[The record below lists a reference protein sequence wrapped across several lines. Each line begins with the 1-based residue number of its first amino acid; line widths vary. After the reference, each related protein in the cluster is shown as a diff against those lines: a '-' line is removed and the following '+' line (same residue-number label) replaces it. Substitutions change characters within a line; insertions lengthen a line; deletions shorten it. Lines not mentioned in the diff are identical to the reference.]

1 MTTTKQTE
9 SDIGREDLVR
19 LLADQIERTFNTE
32 GQSQGLRMVEEM
44 LLRLD
49 STALRELAYRQ
60 GVTTESEGEP
70 APEESR

>member
-9 SDIGREDLVR
+9 TDIGREDLVR
-19 LLADQIERTFNTE
+19 MLADQIERTFNTE
-32 GQSQGLRMVEEM
+32 GQSQGLRLVEEM

-49 STALRELAYRQ
+49 STALRELAYRR

-70 APEESR
+70 APEEAP

>member
-32 GQSQGLRMVEEM
+32 GQSQGLRLVEEM

-49 STALRELAYRQ
+49 STSLRELAYRR
-60 GVTTESEGEP
+60 GLTTESESEP
-70 APEESR
+70 APEETP

>member
-1 MTTTKQTE
+1 MTETKQTE

-19 LLADQIERTFNTE
+19 LLAEQIGRTFNTE
-32 GQSQGLRMVEEM
+32 GQSQGLRLVEEM

-60 GVTTESEGEP
+60 GVTTESESEP
-70 APEESR
+70 APEEAP

>member
-32 GQSQGLRMVEEM
+32 GQSQGLRLVEEM

-49 STALRELAYRQ
+49 TTAMRELAYRR
-60 GVTTESEGEP
+60 GVTTESEAEP
-70 APEESR
+70 APEEAP

>member
-19 LLADQIERTFNTE
+19 LLADQIERTFNSE
-32 GQSQGLRMVEEM
+32 GQSQGLRLVEEM

-49 STALRELAYRQ
+49 DTALRELAYKR
-60 GVTTESEGEP
+60 GLTTESESEP
-70 APEESR
+70 PPEEAP

>member
-19 LLADQIERTFNTE
+19 LLADQIERTFNSE
-32 GQSQGLRMVEEM
+32 GQSQGLRLVEEM

-49 STALRELAYRQ
+49 DTALRELAYKR
-60 GVTTESEGEP
+60 GLTTESEGEP
-70 APEESR
+70 PPEEAP

>member
-9 SDIGREDLVR
+9 SDIGRDDLVR

-32 GQSQGLRMVEEM
+32 GQSQGLRLVEEM

-49 STALRELAYRQ
+49 NTALRELAYRR

-70 APEESR
+70 AEEAAP

>member
-9 SDIGREDLVR
+9 SDIGRDDLVR
-19 LLADQIERTFNTE
+19 LLSDQIERTFNTE
-32 GQSQGLRMVEEM
+32 GQSQGLRLVEEM

-49 STALRELAYRQ
+49 STALRELAYRR

-70 APEESR
+70 APEEAP

>member
-19 LLADQIERTFNTE
+19 LLADQIERTFTTE
-32 GQSQGLRMVEEM
+32 GQSQRLRLVEEM

-49 STALRELAYRQ
+49 DTALRELAYKR
-60 GVTTESEGEP
+60 GLTTESELEP
-70 APEESR
+70 APGEAQ

>member
-19 LLADQIERTFNTE
+19 LLADQIERTFSTE
-32 GQSQGLRMVEEM
+32 GQSQGLRLVEEM

-49 STALRELAYRQ
+49 STTLRELAYKR
-60 GVTTESEGEP
+60 GLTTESEGEP
-70 APEESR
+70 APEEAQ

>member
-9 SDIGREDLVR
+9 SDIGRDDLVR

-32 GQSQGLRMVEEM
+32 GQSQGLRLVEEM

-49 STALRELAYRQ
+49 STALRELAYRG

-70 APEESR
+70 APEEAS